1 MPHPI
6 LVVVLCLVLAVL
18 GCSPNGAGPARV
30 TVSGSSSGA
39 EADVLATQLARFRKL
54 HPGIEVV
61 VIPAPET
68 ADERHQLYVQ
78 WSNAGVGEPDVLQLD
93 VVWLQEF
100 AAAGWLLPAD
110 VALDDFF
117 PAARAATLYQGRSYA
132 VPWFV
137 DVGMLYYR
145 TDLVERPPATFDEL
159 YAQAAA
165 AKERTGIDYGFVF
178 QAARYEGLVTVFVE
192 YLGGFGGTIL
202 GPDGSVEVD
211 SEASIRALSS
221 LYAAIH
227 ERKVAPTAVL
237 SWQEEQTRFAF
248 QNGRAVFMRNWP
260 YAHALLARDPASQV
274 AGRFDVAPMPA
285 APGGAPTAT
294 LGGQQ
299 LAISAH
305 TRHPEHAR
313 ALVRFLTAP
322 EQMLERARMAG
333 HLPARRSVY
342 DHPEFEA
349 AVGFEP
355 GRIREIVEH
364 ATPRP
369 LTPAYT
375 ELSQTL
381 QLGVHRALTRQ
392 STPRAAL
399 TDAAAEMRR
408 ILATL
413 GLGPERAPPRSTR
426 GSAAIVWI
434 GLGVLAALGAA
445 LVWLRRGREVSMRL
459 RSRRARAEARLGW
472 LLLAPMLVV
481 VFGLALFPLLRAAHD
496 SLHLY
501 DLRRPWL
508 GRPFVGGL
516 NYEAVLASDRFWGA
530 LGRTLGFVV
539 VSVALELVLGL
550 VLALGLHRSFR
561 ARGAVRTLAL
571 VPWAVPTVVAAL
583 TFRFAFEA
591 QGPGAALAT
600 TLGLAERGQNWFSD
614 ERLAW
619 VPIVLADVWKTTPF
633 VALLLLAGLQTIPKE
648 LYEAAAV
655 DGAGPLQRL
664 RSVTL
669 PGLRSVILVALV
681 FRSLDAFR
689 VFDSIYVLTQGGPG
703 VATEPIALYTFSVLL
718 QYLDFGRGAALSVL
732 VFVVTFGMALLY
744 VRLIGRGS
752 EVSA

>member
-6 LVVVLCLVLAVL
+6 LAVVLCLAGLLV
-18 GCSPNGAGPARV
+18 GCSPGGAALPRV
-30 TVSGSSSGA
+30 TVSGSASGA
-39 EADVLATQLARFRKL
+39 EADVLATQLARFRKQN
-54 HPGIEVV
+54 PGIDVV
-61 VIPAPET
+61 MIPAPET

-78 WSNAGVGEPDVLQLD
+78 WSNARVGEPDILQLD

-100 AAAGWLLPAD
+100 AAAGWLLPAEIE
-110 VALDDFF
+110 LDDFL
-117 PAARAATLYQGRSYA
+117 PAARAATIYEGRSYA

-165 AKERTGIDYGFVF
+165 AQERTGIDYGFVF
-178 QAARYEGLVTVFVE
+178 QAARYEGLVTVFLE
-192 YLGGFGGTIL
+192 YLGGFGGVIL

-211 SEASIRALSS
+211 SERGVRALTS

-227 ERKVAPTAVL
+227 DAKVAPPAVL

-260 YAHALLARDPASQV
+260 YAYSLLARDPASKV
-274 AGRFDVAPMPA
+274 AGRFDIAPMPA
-285 APGGAPTAT
+285 APGGSPTAT

-305 TRHPEHAR
+305 AQHPELAR

-342 DHPEFEA
+342 AHPDLEA
-349 AVGFEP
+349 AIGFEP
-355 GRIREIVEH
+355 NRIREIVEH

-392 STPRAAL
+392 ATPRAAL
-399 TDAAAEMRR
+399 SAAADEMRR
-408 ILATL
+408 ISSALA
-413 GLGPERAPPRSTR
+413 LGPEREGPT
-426 GSAAIVWI
+426 AARATAARVWA
-434 GLGVLAALGAA
+434 GLGARGASVAAA
-445 LVWLRRGREVSMRL
+445 VWFRRGRPRPTRS
-459 RSRRARAEARLGW
+459 RSRRARAEARLAW
-472 LLLAPMLVV
+472 LLLLPMLAVV
-481 VFGLALFPLLRAAHD
+481 LGLALFPLLRAFHD

-508 GRPFVGGL
+508 GRPFVGAL
-516 NYEAVLASDRFWGA
+516 NYETVVASARFWGA

-539 VSVALELVLGL
+539 ASVSLELALGL
-550 VLALGLHRSFR
+550 LLALGLHRTFR

-571 VPWAVPTVVAAL
+571 VPWAIPTVVAAL
-583 TFRFAFEA
+583 TFRFAFET
-591 QGPGAALAT
+591 QGPGALLAS
-600 TLGLAERGQNWFSD
+600 TLGLVERGQNWFSD

-619 VPIVLADVWKTTPF
+619 IPIVLADVWKTTPF

-664 RSVTL
+664 RYVTL
-669 PGLRSVILVALV
+669 PGLRSVILVALI

-689 VFDSIYVLTQGGPG
+689 VFDLVYVLTQGGPG
-703 VATEPIALYTFSVLL
+703 VATEPIALYTFGVLL

-732 VFVVTFGMALLY
+732 VFLVTFGMALVY
-744 VRLIGRGS
+744 VRLIGRS
-752 EVSA
+752 EVNA